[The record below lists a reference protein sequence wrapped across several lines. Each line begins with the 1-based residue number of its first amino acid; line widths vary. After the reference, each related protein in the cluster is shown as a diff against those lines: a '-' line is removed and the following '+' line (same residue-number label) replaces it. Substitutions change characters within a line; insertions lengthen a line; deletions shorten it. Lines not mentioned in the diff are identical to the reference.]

1 MVELPGSRS
10 LSSQVMV
17 AQANFV
23 RVRVKAVD
31 GAPHGTAPPRREL
44 LCVVRTLLKKIKQR
58 VLVGDDVLV
67 TSIDWTDGRGLSWR
81 HDPDIVAVAPH
92 LMGI

>member
-1 MVELPGSRS
+1 MSLPNVRTPP
-10 LSSQVMV
+10 LQVMV

-31 GAPHGTAPPRREL
+31 GAPPGTTPPRREL

-67 TSIDWTDGRGLSWR
+67 TSIDWTDGRGLCTS
-81 HDPDIVAVAPH
+81 PSP
-92 LMGI
+92 

>member
-1 MVELPGSRS
+1 
-10 LSSQVMV
+10 MV

-31 GAPHGTAPPRREL
+31 GAPAGTAPPRREL

-67 TSIDWTDGRGLSWR
+67 TSIDWTDGRGLWWR
-81 HDPDIVAVAPH
+81 IVSGAVQSAPQSAQRNG
-92 LMGI
+92 LIAACQAYKC